1 MRIRFKELN
10 NKKMQKVNWCALGG
24 WILYTIGLSIIPNI
38 SWIPW
43 YVFILYTGVWAA
55 SIFCF
60 FLFLED
66 NLRERVEKL
75 SNELDAK
82 CWMKEA
88 ESLLPEI
95 YLFDLT
101 QGYIYGLFALNPF
114 YIQKVDLKEVEDVEV
129 VISDIKGY
137 ITTSVICRIIWKR
150 GKNDIYIQRHRK
162 YHPLTWGCEED
173 KAYRESAEK
182 LKEAI
187 LKLKIVAEARAEE

>member
-1 MRIRFKELN
+1 MRIRFKELK
-10 NKKMQKVNWCALGG
+10 NKKMQKVNWCALSG
-24 WILYTIGLSIIPNI
+24 WILYTIGLSIIPKI

-43 YVFILYTGVWAA
+43 YVFILYAAVWAA
-55 SIFCF
+55 SLFWF
-60 FLFLED
+60 FLFLEE
-66 NLRERVEKL
+66 NLRARMQKL
-75 SNELDAK
+75 SDELGKK
-82 CWMKEA
+82 CWIKEA

-114 YIQKVDLKEVEDVEV
+114 CIQKVDLKEVEDVEV

-137 ITTSVICRIIWKR
+137 ITTSVICRTIWKS
-150 GKNDIYIQRHRK
+150 GKSDIYIQRHRK

-173 KAYRESAEK
+173 LAYKESAEK

-187 LKLKIVAEARAEE
+187 LKLKIVAEARAKE